1 MVPKADSTRVEIH
14 MMTFEIHPKQDG
26 YVEIVALVNAD
37 PKIWFAP
44 NMLINYIF
52 KQVPCSH
59 QVIGY
64 FIDKILKFSETVH
77 EKEWGQRMAQRPE
90 FYDFLKKLVAN
101 YLKAL
106 SYEDPNERES
116 LFSEHELL
124 ETKSKKTKK

>member
-1 MVPKADSTRVEIH
+1 MIIPKADSTRVEIH
-14 MMTFEIHPKQDG
+14 MMTFEIHPKQDS

-52 KQVPCSH
+52 KQV
-59 QVIGY
+59 IGY

-77 EKEWGQRMAQRPE
+77 EKEWGQRMKQKPE
-90 FYDFLKKLVAN
+90 FYDFLTTLVAN

-106 SYEDPNERES
+106 SFEDPNERES
-116 LFSEHELL
+116 LFKDFVLVDPKAK
-124 ETKSKKTKK
+124 KSKK